1 MKEEIQKFIEDYVNP
16 GLATHGGFLE
26 IVDFDEKT
34 NDIYVK
40 LGGGCQGC
48 AASAETLYVQIEAFL
63 REEFPKL
70 GAIIDVTDHD
80 AGTSPHFK
88 RS

>member
-1 MKEEIQKFIEDYVNP
+1 MKEQIQEFIADYVNP

-34 NDIYVK
+34 GDMSVRM
-40 LGGGCQGC
+40 GGGCQGC
-48 AASAETLYVQIEAFL
+48 DASSETLYVQIEAFL

-80 AGTSPHFK
+80 AGTKPHFK
-88 RS
+88 RK